1 MEKKRLIGKTAFAH
15 GTGMAILMAVL
26 AAYMCTGV
34 TKAMAS
40 DQLKEAS
47 YCSFVIPPEFVPGS
61 EKGQF
66 INKNYPMESSL
77 IRYSYYDNGLDEL
90 VTNREK
96 QARSKEENVKVT
108 DKTENLTKEI
118 YEETLAEAYNAAYGE
133 NVGYSVSSFDRIR
146 VDGYPGFRIEA
157 SYKAADEVAVH
168 QTVYMIL
175 SKYRTFTVTYQRA
188 EDDECEEHFA
198 ESSATIHVH

>member
-1 MEKKRLIGKTAFAH
+1 MEKKRLIGKTVFGF
-15 GTGMAILMAVL
+15 GTGMAMLMAVL
-26 AAYMCTGV
+26 AAFIYTGV
-34 TKAMAS
+34 ADVMAS

-77 IRYSYYDNGLDEL
+77 IRYSYFDNGLDEL

-96 QARSKEENVKVT
+96 QTKSQEETVKVT

-118 YEETLAEAYNAAYGE
+118 YEETLAEAYNAAYGQ
-133 NVGYSVSSFDRIR
+133 NVGYSVSSFDKIR
-146 VDGYPGFRIEA
+146 VDGYPGFKIEA
-157 SYKAADEVAVH
+157 SYKAGDEVPVH
-168 QTVYMIL
+168 QTVYMLL

-188 EDDECEEHFA
+188 EDDECEEHFN